1 MRLPSLADAISET
14 DNCAIITIE
23 VTTNSKRDVFPAGF
37 NEWRT
42 TIGCHVTAPAVEG
55 RANKAL
61 ISLIAKTFHLPKSAV
76 WIQSGAASPVKRIT
90 IAGTTKEDLLLC
102 VQSMI

>member
-1 MRLPSLADAISET
+1 VRLPSLADAISET
-14 DNCAIITIE
+14 DNGAIITIE

-42 TIGCHVTAPAVEG
+42 TIGCHVTALAVEG
-55 RANKAL
+55 RANKAV
-61 ISLIAKTFHLPKSAV
+61 ISLIAKKFHLPKSAV

-90 IAGTTKEDLLLC
+90 IAGTTKEDLLLR